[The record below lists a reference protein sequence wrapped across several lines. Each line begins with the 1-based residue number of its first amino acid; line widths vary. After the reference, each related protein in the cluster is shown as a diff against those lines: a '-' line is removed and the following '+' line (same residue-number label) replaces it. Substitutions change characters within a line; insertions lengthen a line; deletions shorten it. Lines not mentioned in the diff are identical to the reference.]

1 MARIF
6 VVEDNDNLRE
16 AVVSYLALND
26 HEILEF
32 GRIEGVLD
40 AASTRAPDLLIL
52 DVMLPDGNGF
62 NLAKQLRRNT
72 DAPIVFL
79 TARTAES
86 DRITGFEVGG
96 DDYVI
101 KPFSPRELSLRVEA
115 ILRRY
120 RQDLSTEVWAGR
132 WKKDGQTLEVD
143 ERSHRAALD
152 GGEVRL
158 TMAEWNILNYLARN
172 AGVAVTR
179 ERLLGECLD
188 YQVAGYS
195 DRTIDTHVKNIRSKI
210 GPAEWIETIRGLGYR
225 FSGAADGNP
234 AGP

>member
-6 VVEDNDNLRE
+6 VVEDNESLRD
-16 AVVSYLALND
+16 AVVSYLSLND
-26 HEILEF
+26 HEVVAF
-32 GRIEGVLD
+32 DRVQGVLD
-40 AASTRAPDLLIL
+40 AAATRTPDLLVL

-62 NLAKQLRRNT
+62 ALARELRRRQ
-72 DAPIVFL
+72 DVPIVFL

-120 RQDLSTEVWAGR
+120 GR
-132 WKKDGQTLEVD
+132 ERSQSVGARRWQKDGHMLEID
-143 ERSHRAALD
+143 EESHRAYLD
-152 GGEVRL
+152 GEEVRFTL
-158 TMAEWNILNYLARN
+158 AEWSILLYLAGN
-172 AGVAVTR
+172 AGRVTTR
-179 ERLLGECLD
+179 ETLLGECLD

-195 DRTIDTHVKNIRSKI
+195 DRTVDTHVKNIRAKI
-210 GPAEWIETIRGLGYR
+210 SNAEWIETVRGMGYR
-225 FSGAADGNP
+225 FAGAP
-234 AGP
+234 SEGPSQR